1 MADPGRVASG
11 ANLLA
16 WLEREGC
23 EHCVRLGE
31 TPGAGGVGV
40 FATRDVE
47 RGEILIS
54 CPTRTVISAAETRL
68 DVDPGMKAF
77 AKALDDVRVARGDG
91 SGREGTPLDDSTRM
105 QLLLLRERH
114 TEERQVSL
122 PTDSQPRDP
131 PPRDG
136 SRELADVRF
145 SGYWAAYTRALP
157 GDELVASL
165 PSSWSE
171 PELERR
177 LGGTSLFPEVLAERA
192 ELFSLAAA
200 LSVWRGDET
209 SGDFAFAR
217 GAFGVSRLR
226 WARAVFRSRAI
237 ALPLAG
243 WGRGGAGLETKRSGG
258 DDGALVPLL
267 DMCNHA
273 RDAGTSLQRR
283 GAAWRLVATRRFTR
297 GEEVRIDYGG
307 KGNGELLT
315 RHGFVIPNN
324 PFDTC
329 SYRIGNASFTL
340 HRGVR
345 EWREFPPGARDAA
358 ARFLRQTRGASFLG
372 ESSESASR
380 DDLGGKRRRDGDT
393 ETRET
398 TRSDESERDVIV
410 LTFLAES
417 ARRLSAAAA
426 TTVAAPPGESSQAE
440 SVAPDASG
448 FATSSA
454 FLTDRACA
462 MVRESQREL
471 LSDLEDLARET
482 IEATRTT
489 TRLDDATTTKTR

>member
-1 MADPGRVASG
+1 MYKRQPHWS
-11 ANLLA
+11 
-16 WLEREGC
+16 
-23 EHCVRLGE
+23 
-31 TPGAGGVGV
+31 
-40 FATRDVE
+40 
-47 RGEILIS
+47 
-54 CPTRTVISAAETRL
+54 PT
-68 DVDPGMKAF
+68 D
-77 AKALDDVRVARGDG
+77 
-91 SGREGTPLDDSTRM
+91 
-105 QLLLLRERH
+105 
-114 TEERQVSL
+114 
-122 PTDSQPRDP
+122 DSQPRP

-136 SRELADVRF
+136 SRGEDVRF
-145 SGYWAAYTRALP
+145 SGYWATYARSLP

-177 LGGTSLFPEVLAERA
+177 LGGTSLLPEVLAERA

-200 LSVWRGDET
+200 LKRVFFWRGEK
-209 SGDFAFAR
+209 GEGRDFAFAR
-217 GAFGVSRLR
+217 GAFGVEKLR

-243 WGRGGAGLETKRSGG
+243 WGRGGSKTKRSGG

-273 RDAGTSLQRR
+273 RDAGTSLERR
-283 GAAWRLVATRRFTR
+283 GAVWRLVATRRFTR
-297 GEEVRIDYGG
+297 DEEVRIDYGG

-329 SYRIGNASFTL
+329 PYRIGDVSFTL

-358 ARFLRQTRGASFLG
+358 ARFLRETRGASFLG
-372 ESSESASR
+372 ESTYDTEPERVSIADSG
-380 DDLGGKRRRDGDT
+380 GGKKRRKRA
-393 ETRET
+393 
-398 TRSDESERDVIV
+398 SSPNESERDVIV

-417 ARRLSAAAA
+417 ACRLSAAI
-426 TTVAAPPGESSQAE
+426 VEPPGKSFAE
-440 SVAPDASG
+440 SVALDASG
-448 FATSSA
+448 FATSST
-454 FLTDRACA
+454 FLTERACA

-482 IEATRTT
+482 IEATLTT
-489 TRLDDATTTKTR
+489 TRLLDDATTTKKTR

>member
-1 MADPGRVASG
+1 
-11 ANLLA
+11 
-16 WLEREGC
+16 
-23 EHCVRLGE
+23 
-31 TPGAGGVGV
+31 
-40 FATRDVE
+40 
-47 RGEILIS
+47 
-54 CPTRTVISAAETRL
+54 
-68 DVDPGMKAF
+68 
-77 AKALDDVRVARGDG
+77 
-91 SGREGTPLDDSTRM
+91 
-105 QLLLLRERH
+105 
-114 TEERQVSL
+114 
-122 PTDSQPRDP
+122 
-131 PPRDG
+131 
-136 SRELADVRF
+136 
-145 SGYWAAYTRALP
+145 
-157 GDELVASL
+157 VASL

-177 LGGTSLFPEVLAERA
+177 LGGTSLLPEVLAERA

-200 LSVWRGDET
+200 LKRVFFWRGEK
-209 SGDFAFAR
+209 GEGRDFAFAR
-217 GAFGVSRLR
+217 GAFGVEKLR

-243 WGRGGAGLETKRSGG
+243 WGRGGSKTKRSGG

-273 RDAGTSLQRR
+273 RDAGTSLERR
-283 GAAWRLVATRRFTR
+283 GAVWRLVATRRFTR
-297 GEEVRIDYGG
+297 DEEVRIDYGG

-329 SYRIGNASFTL
+329 PYRIGDVSFTL

-358 ARFLRQTRGASFLG
+358 ARFLRETRGASFLG
-372 ESSESASR
+372 ESTYDTEPERVSIADSG
-380 DDLGGKRRRDGDT
+380 GGKKRRKRA
-393 ETRET
+393 
-398 TRSDESERDVIV
+398 SSPNESERDVIV

-417 ARRLSAAAA
+417 ARRLSAAI
-426 TTVAAPPGESSQAE
+426 VEPPGKSFAE
-440 SVAPDASG
+440 SVALDASG
-448 FATSSA
+448 FATSST
-454 FLTDRACA
+454 FLTERACA

>member
-1 MADPGRVASG
+1 MADPGRVARG
-11 ANLLA
+11 ARLLA

-114 TEERQVSL
+114 TEERRVSL

-273 RDAGTSLQRR
+273 RDAGTSLERR
-283 GAAWRLVATRRFTR
+283 GAVWRLVATRRFTR
-297 GEEVRIDYGG
+297 DEEVRIDYGG

-329 SYRIGNASFTL
+329 PYRIGDVSFTL

-358 ARFLRQTRGASFLG
+358 ARFLRETRGASFLG
-372 ESSESASR
+372 ESTYDTEPERVSIADSG
-380 DDLGGKRRRDGDT
+380 GGKKRRKRA
-393 ETRET
+393 
-398 TRSDESERDVIV
+398 SSPNESERDVIV

-417 ARRLSAAAA
+417 ARRLSAAI
-426 TTVAAPPGESSQAE
+426 VASPGKSFAE
-440 SVAPDASG
+440 SVALDASG
-448 FATSSA
+448 FATSST
-454 FLTDRACA
+454 FLTERACA

-482 IEATRTT
+482 IEATLTT
-489 TRLDDATTTKTR
+489 TRLLDDATTTKKTR